1 MKEIELKVEGMTCE
15 GCEKRI
21 QNVLMDINGV
31 ENAKASHIDKN
42 VKITLNKDVDINIL
56 KEAIEDLDFKV
67 VDL

>member
-21 QNVLMDINGV
+21 QNVLMDIDGA